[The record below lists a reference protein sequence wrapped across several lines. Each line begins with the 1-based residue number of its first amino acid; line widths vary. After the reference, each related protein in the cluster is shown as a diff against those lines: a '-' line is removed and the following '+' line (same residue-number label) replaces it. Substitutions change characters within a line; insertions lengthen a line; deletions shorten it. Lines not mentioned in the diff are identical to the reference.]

1 MSPVQTICACA
12 KLPNKEMNVASIPI
26 SFKKTLPG
34 AGNTGLCRFYTP
46 CGDPIPTPKAR
57 HREFREPGRSC
68 GAEGMVRNF
77 PATDILPESP
87 KRRVLRWHARKRK
100 RGPLSETPFPLAKKP
115 LTLAGSNPS
124 NTDNDAERRAGRLGV
139 GARSRHL
146 VFEVV
151 ATAAVVDAGLV
162 AFVAFCARECAFVLR
177 MRIGF
182 VAAFGLL
189 DHGVVV
195 AVAVDAY
202 VVVAAGLDLHVGRMA
217 RLAFEAAL
225 HMAVGKELAV
235 GRCDKRRAQNG
246 IAKQLP
252 SKEGRFRSGR
262 GFSPRG

>member
-1 MSPVQTICACA
+1 M
-12 KLPNKEMNVASIPI
+12 
-26 SFKKTLPG
+26 
-34 AGNTGLCRFYTP
+34 
-46 CGDPIPTPKAR
+46 
-57 HREFREPGRSC
+57 
-68 GAEGMVRNF
+68 
-77 PATDILPESP
+77 
-87 KRRVLRWHARKRK
+87 RK

-235 GRCDKRRAQNG
+235 GRGGCGGRCDKRRAQNG
-246 IAKQLP
+246 IGESFHLVVLP
-252 SKEGRFRSGR
+252 TGVETWRCRRSLPERRHLSDGD
-262 GFSPRG
+262 FS

>member
-1 MSPVQTICACA
+1 MLRASRFPLRRLCPVLET
-12 KLPNKEMNVASIPI
+12 
-26 SFKKTLPG
+26 PG
-34 AGNTGLCRFYTP
+34 FVVST
-46 CGDPIPTPKAR
+46 
-57 HREFREPGRSC
+57 
-68 GAEGMVRNF
+68 
-77 PATDILPESP
+77 
-87 KRRVLRWHARKRK
+87 
-100 RGPLSETPFPLAKKP
+100 PLSETPFPLAKKP